1 VLEITNETTKRDLM
15 RLLDKYAKLKRDI
28 FDEELEKIGLKKES
42 EIIHIF
48 MSAKTVS
55 DLQTS
60 FLLLAGSESF
70 LEFTSI
76 MKNLENLGYSS
87 EIEFS
92 GNLIRGFDYYDGIIF
107 EMFDTNTQ
115 NPRALFGGGRYN
127 GLASIFGI
135 KENIPA
141 I

>member
-87 EIEFS
+87 EIEFL